1 MSIKNQKSRTPLF
14 SKMPVFTSIE
24 LVTNPMSLLARCA
37 KLNMKNSQ
45 ANPFLPYI
53 LVLSKE
59 NIMAS
64 YVINVIFAC

>member
-1 MSIKNQKSRTPLF
+1 
-14 SKMPVFTSIE
+14 MPVFTSIE